1 MSQNRCLLQVC
12 TLLTPVTA
20 WYTFSNHVVFAERT
34 RTDTTEH
41 PASRTSATSHSQQR
55 SRFLLPLWDRSQSQ
69 NINFEGHS
77 MGVAADRRSS
87 YAPLGA
93 VLVPLPRDSAEHP
106 VEPPEEPLSGSRQ
119 HDAQITLARTTL
131 TTTLPCSSM
140 SGESRGR
147 DPRWTAPPE
156 SGDRDSQS
164 IQNSEGVEW
173 LVSDAG
179 TSSRLFGPDV
189 DSDSVASTLPPPYS
203 RT

>member
-1 MSQNRCLLQVC
+1 M
-12 TLLTPVTA
+12 TPVTA

-41 PASRTSATSHSQQR
+41 PASRTSATSPSQQR

-77 MGVAADRRSS
+77 MGVAAERRSS

-119 HDAQITLARTTL
+119 HDAQIALARTTL

-140 SGESRGR
+140 SGESLG
-147 DPRWTAPPE
+147 PRWTAQPE
-156 SGDRDSQS
+156 SGARDRQS
-164 IQNSEGVEW
+164 FQNPEGVEP

-179 TSSRLFGPDV
+179 ASSGMFGSDA